1 MGDFRAAE
9 YMRGK
14 KSLEINFEHPMIRN
28 LNANYQTDERN
39 AKVRIQRRRSA
50 LDKNL
55 LEVNFVC
62 SDSTSS

>member
-39 AKVRIQRRRSA
+39 AKVGNCPLRSA
-50 LDKNL
+50 LARNL
-55 LEVNFVC
+55 LEVNVVS
-62 SDSTSS
+62 SDLMSS